1 MALFSSRNSSR
12 SRSSLPYLVFLLIA
26 AFFVFKVD
34 ILISQS
40 FSSAR
45 RNLEKTPNRI
55 VVNPQKSSE
64 ERVVDSLPVVLVN
77 GTFDQNIMISWGD
90 DRGKILENGE
100 LLTLSLDKKSG
111 SGFQSKKE
119 YLFAKIDMQ
128 IKLVPG
134 NSAGTV
140 TTFYLSSQGNKHDEI
155 DFEFLGNSTGNPYTL
170 HTNVFSLGKGN
181 REQQFF
187 LWFDPTADY
196 HTYSI
201 LWNSK
206 CIIFYVDDIPIREY
220 KNPER
225 LGVSYLQ
232 YQPMRLYSSLWNAD
246 DWATQGG
253 RVKTNWDLAPFVAS
267 YKNFTYEACIYS
279 RLTSSSS
286 CDIDSPT
293 PINNAWLTYELD
305 RTSRVRMK
313 ALQKK
318 HMIYDYCNDKWRF
331 PKGPAPEC
339 KLLQ

>member
-1 MALFSSRNSSR
+1 MGKTKVCVSAFKSPTNLSVQKAILPTNNVKYFYIISDPIVFCFYLSFYYGKELNLF
-12 SRSSLPYLVFLLIA
+12 LVNYVCSI
-26 AFFVFKVD
+26 
-34 ILISQS
+34 
-40 FSSAR
+40 
-45 RNLEKTPNRI
+45 
-55 VVNPQKSSE
+55 
-64 ERVVDSLPVVLVN
+64 PVVLVN
-77 GTFDQNIMISWGD
+77 GTFHRHFILSWGD
-90 DRGKILENGE
+90 DRGKIHENGE
-100 LLTLSLDKKSG
+100 LLTLSLDKLSG

-170 HTNVFSLGKGN
+170 HTNIFSLGQGN

-201 LWNSK
+201 LWNPK
-206 CIIFYVDDIPIREY
+206 CIIFYVDGTPIREY
-220 KNPER
+220 KNAEKI
-225 LGVSYLQ
+225 GVPFPK

-253 RVKTNWDLAPFVAS
+253 RIKTNWKLAPFIAS
-267 YKNFTYEACIYS
+267 YKKFTYDACIYS

-286 CDIDSPT
+286 CNINSPPFGNDS
-293 PINNAWLTYELD
+293 WLTHELD
-305 RTSRVRMK
+305 RRSRAKMK
-313 ALQKK
+313 ILQKK

-339 KLLQ
+339 KLQ

>member
-1 MALFSSRNSSR
+1 MARFSSSSSR
-12 SRSSLPYLVFLLIA
+12 SRSSLPYIILLFVA
-26 AFFVFKVD
+26 ALFVFKIDV
-34 ILISQS
+34 IISQS

-45 RNLEKTPNRI
+45 RNLENTPNHI
-55 VVNPQKSSE
+55 LVKSKSQE
-64 ERVVDSLPVVLVN
+64 TDDSIPVVLVN
-77 GTFDQNIMISWGD
+77 GTFHRHFILSWGD
-90 DRGKILENGE
+90 DRGKIHENGE
-100 LLTLSLDKKSG
+100 LLTLSLDKLSG

-170 HTNVFSLGKGN
+170 HTNIFSLGQGN

-201 LWNSK
+201 LWNPK
-206 CIIFYVDDIPIREY
+206 CIIFYVDGTPIREY
-220 KNPER
+220 KNAEKI
-225 LGVSYLQ
+225 GVPFPK

-253 RVKTNWDLAPFVAS
+253 RIKTNWKLAPFIAS
-267 YKNFTYEACIYS
+267 YKKFTYDACIYS

-286 CDIDSPT
+286 CNINSPPFGNDS
-293 PINNAWLTYELD
+293 WLTHELD
-305 RTSRVRMK
+305 RRSRAKMK
-313 ALQKK
+313 ILQKK

-339 KLLQ
+339 KLQ

>member
-55 VVNPQKSSE
+55 VVNPKKSSE

-77 GTFDQNIMISWGD
+77 GTFDQHIMISWGE

-100 LLTLSLDKKSG
+100 FLTLSLDKLSG

-119 YLFAKIDMQ
+119 YLFAKVDMQ

-170 HTNVFSLGKGN
+170 HTNVFSLGQGN

-206 CIIFYVDDIPIREY
+206 CIIFYVDGIPIREY
-220 KNPER
+220 KNLER
-225 LGVSYLQ
+225 LGVSYLKF
-232 YQPMRLYSSLWNAD
+232 QPMRLYSSLWNAD

-253 RVKTNWDLAPFVAS
+253 RVKTNWKLAPFVAS

-286 CDIDSPT
+286 CDIDSPPST
-293 PINNAWLTYELD
+293 NNAWLTYELD
-305 RTSRVRMK
+305 RRSRVRMK